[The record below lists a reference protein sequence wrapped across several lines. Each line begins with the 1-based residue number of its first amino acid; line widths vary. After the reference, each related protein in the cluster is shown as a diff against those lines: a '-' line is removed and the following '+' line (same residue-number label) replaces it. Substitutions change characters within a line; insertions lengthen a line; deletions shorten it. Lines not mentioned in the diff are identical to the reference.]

1 MKQLIAAS
9 KTWRGVSWSILGGKI
24 LSLEPKN
31 TLKEFKMLW
40 NKHHEDSTDGKEGD
54 NDLESIRPRSYV
66 AFLPCRM
73 QFKQ

>member
-54 NDLESIRPRSYV
+54 KDLESITLHGRSQD
-66 AFLPCRM
+66 FS
-73 QFKQ
+73 KGGSH